1 MQAMLLV
8 NTIVKSLI
16 VIVCVVGFMLSLNLL
31 RHYKKSIFGVLALF
45 LSIGFPFIA
54 VGKVFGIIANISV
67 ANSKLG
73 ALNEMISVV
82 GLVAMLVGLVLLD
95 RTAKKKLE
103 NLNA

>member
-1 MQAMLLV
+1 MQTMLLI

-16 VIVCVVGFMLSLNLL
+16 VIVCVVGFMFSLNLV

-54 VGKVFGIIANISV
+54 VGKIFGIISNITG
-67 ANSKLG
+67 NGRLG
-73 ALNEMISVV
+73 SLNEMISVV

-103 NLNA
+103 SLNA